1 VWLKASSVNP
11 NQLSEMITPR
21 TAMAEWGS
29 RSMFGDTIF
38 SLFFETLSGPCVS
51 KSQAHVPILR
61 DPPMISLCDGL
72 NGEGVEFELAGDFSN
87 DQ

>member
-1 VWLKASSVNP
+1 MWLKASSVNP

-38 SLFFETLSGPCVS
+38 SLFFDTLSGPCVIANR
-51 KSQAHVPILR
+51 KHTCLFCAILR
-61 DPPMISLCDGL
+61 
-72 NGEGVEFELAGDFSN
+72 
-87 DQ
+87 